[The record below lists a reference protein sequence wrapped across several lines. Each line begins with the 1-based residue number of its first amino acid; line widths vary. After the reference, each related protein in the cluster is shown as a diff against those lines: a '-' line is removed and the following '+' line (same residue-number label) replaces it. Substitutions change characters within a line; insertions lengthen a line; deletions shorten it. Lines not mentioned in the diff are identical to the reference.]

1 MVDGDAAMRPG
12 PDVPVLAGPV
22 TITPV
27 VTAEFRGSSVI
38 IPAWDVQ
45 VEASAD
51 RAVQTRVTFSAPP
64 EYVPASWDAPLAC
77 FGQRVHIAAR
87 IASPRGEWDVQ
98 IGVYQIES
106 WEESD
111 DGHVSVEALDLTQ
124 RLEKNE
130 MLWPSSPPEGATLA
144 SEVQRLAGEPIDGG
158 IQTAVARNF
167 SIHRLFEWGTGR
179 LDAIQKLVE
188 SFGMIYRLT
197 PDGVLHVTTP
207 TPTDT
212 AVATY
217 TGRDLLISANRR
229 SRERQPDRW
238 MVTGSP
244 KVDASERDDAG
255 EKEEIKWAAVV
266 DNWTDPRY
274 RADTYGVVTSSNTM
288 DIAESEDQIRE
299 AAETYMAASLAASEA
314 RALQIV
320 TDPRLELGDVVD
332 VRVTHLNSIE
342 ALRGRVTGYS
352 MALDDP
358 SQVMR
363 VDIEIQDGR

>member
-1 MVDGDAAMRPG
+1 MADGDATVRPG
-12 PDVPVLAGPV
+12 PDVPVLAGPA

-27 VTAEFRGSSVI
+27 VTAEFRGTSFV

-45 VEASAD
+45 IEASAD
-51 RAVQTRVTFSAPP
+51 RAVQTRVTFSAPH
-64 EYVPASWDAPLAC
+64 EYVPASWDDPLAC

-87 IASPRGEWDVQ
+87 IAAPRGEWDVQ

-106 WEESD
+106 WEEAQ
-111 DGHVSVEALDLTQ
+111 DGHVNVEALDLTQ

-144 SEVQRLAGEPIDGG
+144 SEVQRLAGEPSDGG
-158 IQTAVARNF
+158 IHTAVARNF
-167 SIHRLFEWGTGR
+167 GIHRLFEWGTGR

-188 SFGMIYRLT
+188 AFGMVYRVT
-197 PDGVLHVTTP
+197 SDGILHVTAP

-212 AVATY
+212 AVAAY

-229 SRERQPDRW
+229 SRARQPNRW

-244 KVDASERDDAG
+244 KTDASERDKAG
-255 EKEEIKWAAVV
+255 EKEEVKWAAVV
-266 DNWTDPRY
+266 SNWTDPRY

-288 DIAESEDQIRE
+288 DVAESEDQIRE
-299 AAETYMAASLAASEA
+299 AAETYMKSSLAASEA

-332 VRVTHLNSIE
+332 VRVTHLNSSE

-352 MALDDP
+352 MTLDDP

-363 VDIEIQDGR
+363 VDLEIQDGR

>member
-1 MVDGDAAMRPG
+1 MRPG
-12 PDVPVLAGPV
+12 PDVPFLAGPV

-27 VTAEFRGSSVI
+27 VTAEFKGSSVI

-87 IASPRGEWDVQ
+87 IASLRSELDVQ
-98 IGVYQIES
+98 IGVFQIES

-130 MLWPSSPPEGATLA
+130 MLWPSSPPAGATLA
-144 SEVQRLAGEPIDGG
+144 SEVQRLAGEPSDGG
-158 IQTAVARNF
+158 VQTAVARNF

-188 SFGMIYRLT
+188 SFGMVYRVT
-197 PDGVLHVTTP
+197 PDGILHVTAP
-207 TPTDT
+207 TPMDT

-229 SRERQPDRW
+229 SRERQPNRW

-244 KVDASERDDAG
+244 KVDASERVDG
-255 EKEEIKWAAVV
+255 EEHEEIKWAAVV
-266 DNWTDPRY
+266 DNWVDPRY

-288 DIAESEDQIRE
+288 DVAESEDQIRE
-299 AAETYMAASLAASEA
+299 AAETYMASSLAASEA

-332 VRVTHLNSIE
+332 VRVTHLNSSE

-352 MALDDP
+352 MVLDDP
-358 SQVMR
+358 AQVMR

>member
-1 MVDGDAAMRPG
+1 MRPG

-45 VEASAD
+45 IEASAD

-64 EYVPASWDAPLAC
+64 EYVPASWDDPLAC
-77 FGQRVHIAAR
+77 FGQRVRIAAR
-87 IASPRGEWDVQ
+87 ITAPHGEWDIQ
-98 IGVYQIES
+98 AGVYQIES
-106 WEESD
+106 WEENN

-144 SEVQRLAGEPIDGG
+144 SEVQRLAGEPSDGG

-179 LDAIQKLVE
+179 LDAIQKLIE
-188 SFGMIYRLT
+188 SFGMVYRVT
-197 PDGVLHVTTP
+197 PDGILHVAAP

-217 TGRDLLISANRR
+217 SGRDLLISATRR
-229 SRERQPDRW
+229 SRERQPNRW

-244 KVDASERDDAG
+244 KVDASAREAG
-255 EKEEIKWAAVV
+255 EEPEEIKWAAVV

-274 RADTYGVVTSSNTM
+274 SADTYGVVTSSNTM
-288 DIAESEDQIRE
+288 DVAESEDQIRE
-299 AAETYMAASLAASEA
+299 AAETYMASSLAASEA

-332 VRVTHLNSIE
+332 VRVTHLNNSE

-352 MALDDP
+352 MTLDDP
-358 SQVMR
+358 AQVMR

>member
-1 MVDGDAAMRPG
+1 MRPG
-12 PDVPVLAGPV
+12 PDVPILSGPV

-27 VTAEFRGSSVI
+27 VTAEFRGPSVI

-45 VEASAD
+45 IEASAD

-64 EYVPASWDAPLAC
+64 EYVPASWDDPLAC
-77 FGQRVHIAAR
+77 FGQRVRITAR
-87 IASPRGEWDVQ
+87 ITAPRGEWDIQV
-98 IGVYQIES
+98 GVYQIES

-111 DGHVSVEALDLTQ
+111 AGHVSVEALDLTQ

-144 SEVQRLAGEPIDGG
+144 SEVQRLAGEPSDGG

-179 LDAIQKLVE
+179 LDAIQKLIK
-188 SFGMIYRLT
+188 SFGMVYRVT
-197 PDGVLHVTTP
+197 PDGVLHVTAP
-207 TPTDT
+207 TPTDA

-229 SRERQPDRW
+229 SRERQPNRW

-244 KVDASERDDAG
+244 KIDASEREAG
-255 EKEEIKWAAVV
+255 EEPEEIKWAAVV
-266 DNWTDPRY
+266 DNWIDPRY

-288 DIAESEDQIRE
+288 DVAESEDQIRE
-299 AAETYMAASLAASEA
+299 AAETYMASSLAASEA
-314 RALQIV
+314 RSLQIV

-332 VRVTHLNSIE
+332 VRVTHLNISE
-342 ALRGRVTGYS
+342 SLRGRVTGYS
-352 MALDDP
+352 MTLDDP
-358 SQVMR
+358 AQVMR

>member
-1 MVDGDAAMRPG
+1 MDGRDAAVRPG
-12 PDVPVLAGPV
+12 PDVPVLSGPV

-45 VEASAD
+45 IEASAD
-51 RAVQTRVTFSAPP
+51 RAVQTRVTFSAPH

-87 IASPRGEWDVQ
+87 IAAPRGEWDVQ
-98 IGVYQIES
+98 VGVYQIES
-106 WEESD
+106 WEETD
-111 DGHVSVEALDLTQ
+111 DGHVAVEALDLTQ

-130 MLWPSSPPEGATLA
+130 MLWPSSPPDGATLA
-144 SEVQRLAGEPIDGG
+144 SEVQRLAGEPSDGG

-188 SFGMIYRLT
+188 AFGMVYRVT
-197 PDGVLHVTTP
+197 PDGILHVTTP
-207 TPTDT
+207 TPTDA

-229 SRERQPDRW
+229 SRPRQPNRW

-244 KVDASERDDAG
+244 KTDASEHDDAV

-266 DNWTDPRY
+266 SNWTDPRY

-288 DIAESEDQIRE
+288 DVAESEDQIRE
-299 AAETYMAASLAASEA
+299 AAETYMASSLAASEA

-332 VRVTHLNSIE
+332 VRVTHLNSSE

-352 MALDDP
+352 MTLDDP
-358 SQVMR
+358 AQVMR